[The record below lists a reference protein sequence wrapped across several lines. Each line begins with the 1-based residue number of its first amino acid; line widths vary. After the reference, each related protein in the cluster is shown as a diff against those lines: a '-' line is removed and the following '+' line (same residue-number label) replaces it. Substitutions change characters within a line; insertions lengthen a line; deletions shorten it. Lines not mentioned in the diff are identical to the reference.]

1 MVEEIF
7 DDGKEPT
14 PQQKAMMQAM
24 MQALMGGGM
33 FKFSHK
39 ADGTVDINV
48 IPISDIFLDPPKDPQ

>member
-1 MVEEIF
+1 
-7 DDGKEPT
+7 
-14 PQQKAMMQAM
+14 M

-48 IPISDIFLDPPKDPQ
+48 IPISYLFLDPPKETQ